1 MVTVVV
7 TRAVTAGNVRRAIMH
22 RFRVVLSVIVVM
34 LLGIIAGRIAPI
46 ARAQEATPA
55 AGAFTEGGITFEPL
69 AYAAEVTLPESNEFS
84 ISRVSFDP
92 GAGFPIEEEDP
103 AYGLAVVE
111 SGELTVR
118 ANGPLMVTRAG
129 ALAAAISEEMAGGTP
144 TPASEEIAA
153 GQEVTLA
160 AGDTVL
166 FPPNVGGEIRNDG
179 QVRTVVL
186 VAIVGPPPFV
196 GTPAAGTPT
205 P

>member
-1 MVTVVV
+1 
-7 TRAVTAGNVRRAIMH
+7 MH

-55 AGAFTEGGITFEPL
+55 AGGFTEGGITFEPL

-118 ANGPLMVTRAG
+118 ADGPLMVTRAG
-129 ALAAAISEEMAGGTP
+129 ALGTAEGEAEESGAFAPVT
-144 TPASEEIAA
+144 EEIAA
-153 GQEVTLA
+153 GQEVTVG
-160 AGDTVL
+160 AGDGVL
-166 FPPNVGGEIRNDG
+166 FPPNATGEVRNDG
-179 QVRTVVL
+179 QERAVAL
-186 VAIVGPPPFV
+186 VAFVGPPVPM
-196 GTPAAGTPT
+196 GTPT